1 MKKQFNKI
9 KIAAENFSSRAT
21 KPEKNDEL
29 QHVERQVE
37 KYRDVL
43 QIISKKISSNVPSGQ
58 GQDQA
63 AKEKRLKKIHE
74 YLLGQI
80 MDESAKELPEGLFKK
95 ILDICAKLEK
105 TIASEIVNNEI
116 NIENDV
122 SKKLNTIIDS
132 HISVVQKQKRIVAK
146 CHQDNE
152 TAKQKYQSAIRLNEN
167 ITKVSQLKD
176 DQEECETKLEKERDI
191 YASNM
196 FDLLAEED
204 NISSY
209 ILNYVK
215 YQQLYYK
222 SALKEIEALMT
233 DMNVLIRS
241 SNKKVFNTSLQDHL
255 DTTGRKISYVIE
267 LCVCC
272 LLEKGLYEEGLLRV
286 GCGNSKLKRMKSA
299 IDASFVGP
307 PIPHEYQDVH
317 VVASVL
323 KAYLRSLPEP
333 LLTFEFY
340 KDFLEAAT
348 KPSEQQRKSAILNII
363 NQLPEGNYNNLK
375 YLTKF
380 LSYLS
385 EKNQQ
390 NKMST
395 QNLAIVMSPNLLWP
409 QNQSEID
416 QNYAQQVNSTA
427 AVNTIV
433 ETLISDWGF
442 FFEGEVNFYDTM
454 SRDELFPDNGGF
466 PYDKE
471 QSVISSSA
479 DFMSK
484 SMNSAIGMERD
495 TKFAIPSPVSKLH
508 DTANFS
514 FIDCD
519 DQHMDDHQHQQ
530 KTIKSTT
537 NLKKAGSTDNL
548 ISKPDRPP
556 RPVVMNAECQ
566 TLNRSFIRNIPLKS
580 SSDKMTTP
588 KPVALPRTS
597 LSKSDLNKSEENI
610 VAVREKPAIPER
622 PISLMRP
629 HSFRSGSGG
638 LSSPTSALAN
648 EKLVEELQAT
658 LCSGAS
664 GLKKTNSF
672 KSVDKSDDNS
682 AVASSM
688 VASTESNSGGSE
700 EDVDDDK
707 NNIQS
712 YQVPA
717 SPRAFDAK
725 IKRPQVPPPARP
737 KSSELV
743 DNSTNL

>member
-1 MKKQFNKI
+1 
-9 KIAAENFSSRAT
+9 
-21 KPEKNDEL
+21 
-29 QHVERQVE
+29 
-37 KYRDVL
+37 
-43 QIISKKISSNVPSGQ
+43 
-58 GQDQA
+58 
-63 AKEKRLKKIHE
+63 
-74 YLLGQI
+74 
-80 MDESAKELPEGLFKK
+80 
-95 ILDICAKLEK
+95 
-105 TIASEIVNNEI
+105 
-116 NIENDV
+116 
-122 SKKLNTIIDS
+122 
-132 HISVVQKQKRIVAK
+132 
-146 CHQDNE
+146 
-152 TAKQKYQSAIRLNEN
+152 
-167 ITKVSQLKD
+167 
-176 DQEECETKLEKERDI
+176 
-191 YASNM
+191 
-196 FDLLAEED
+196 
-204 NISSY
+204 
-209 ILNYVK
+209 
-215 YQQLYYK
+215 
-222 SALKEIEALMT
+222 
-233 DMNVLIRS
+233 
-241 SNKKVFNTSLQDHL
+241 
-255 DTTGRKISYVIE
+255 
-267 LCVCC
+267 
-272 LLEKGLYEEGLLRV
+272 
-286 GCGNSKLKRMKSA
+286 MKSA

-340 KDFLEAAT
+340 KEFLEAAT
-348 KPSEQQRKSAILNII
+348 KPSEQQRKSSILNII

-409 QNQSEID
+409 QNQDEHE

-471 QSVISSSA
+471 QSVISSSV
-479 DFMSK
+479 DLMSK
-484 SMNSAIGMERD
+484 SMNSAIGMGYHNAPLVVSLAQSNNSIDLAPPPGIKNNGNKKPSTMSHSRSSSHDTSLILMNEQMKASQSNSSLSDVSPTMGSPKLPQRRKKPAPVPPMTPDMTKLKSVKERD
-495 TKFAIPSPVSKLH
+495 TKFAIPALVSKLH

-519 DQHMDDHQHQQ
+519 DQHMDDHQQQ
-530 KTIKSTT
+530 HKTIKSSSH
-537 NLKKAGSTDNL
+537 LKKAGSTDNL

-580 SSDKMTTP
+580 SSDKMTPP
-588 KPVALPRTS
+588 KPIALPRTS
-597 LSKSDLNKSEENI
+597 LSKSELNKSEENM

-658 LCSGAS
+658 LSSGAS

-672 KSVDKSDDNS
+672 KSVDKSDGNGSVLERTQMYHIDKQQVEIFDVKPSPQMTRKQLFSESSDNKENS
-682 AVASSM
+682 HNLNIKSEKSSTSTTSGTIPISATIDNNAVATTI
-688 VASTESNSGGSE
+688 AGSTESNSGGSE
-700 EDVDDDK
+700 EDVDDEK

-737 KSSELV
+737 KSSELA

>member
-1 MKKQFNKI
+1 MKF
-9 KIAAENFSSRAT
+9 
-21 KPEKNDEL
+21 
-29 QHVERQVE
+29 
-37 KYRDVL
+37 
-43 QIISKKISSNVPSGQ
+43 
-58 GQDQA
+58 
-63 AKEKRLKKIHE
+63 
-74 YLLGQI
+74 
-80 MDESAKELPEGLFKK
+80 
-95 ILDICAKLEK
+95 
-105 TIASEIVNNEI
+105 
-116 NIENDV
+116 
-122 SKKLNTIIDS
+122 
-132 HISVVQKQKRIVAK
+132 
-146 CHQDNE
+146 
-152 TAKQKYQSAIRLNEN
+152 
-167 ITKVSQLKD
+167 
-176 DQEECETKLEKERDI
+176 
-191 YASNM
+191 
-196 FDLLAEED
+196 
-204 NISSY
+204 
-209 ILNYVK
+209 
-215 YQQLYYK
+215 
-222 SALKEIEALMT
+222 
-233 DMNVLIRS
+233 
-241 SNKKVFNTSLQDHL
+241 
-255 DTTGRKISYVIE
+255 
-267 LCVCC
+267 CC
-272 LLEKGLYEEGLLRV
+272 LFIT
-286 GCGNSKLKRMKSA
+286 GNSKLKRMKSA

-348 KPSEQQRKSAILNII
+348 KQTEQQRKSAILNII

-409 QNQSEID
+409 QNQPEQD

-471 QSVISSSA
+471 QSVISSSV
-479 DFMSK
+479 DLMSK
-484 SMNSAIGMERD
+484 SMNSAIGMGVGYHNVAPSVASLAQSNNSIDLAPPGIKNNGNKKPSAMSHSRSSSHDTSLILMNEQMKASQSNSSLSDVSPTMGSPKLPLRRKKPAPVPPMTPDLTKLKSVKERD

-519 DQHMDDHQHQQ
+519 DQHMDDHHHQHQ
-530 KTIKSTT
+530 KTIKSTS

-566 TLNRSFIRNIPLKS
+566 TLNRSFIRNIPLKA

-588 KPVALPRTS
+588 KPIALPRTS
-597 LSKSDLNKSEENI
+597 LSKSELNKSEENM

-629 HSFRSGSGG
+629 QSFRSGSGG

-658 LCSGAS
+658 LGSGAS

-672 KSVDKSDDNS
+672 KSVDKSDGNGSVLERTQMYHIDKQQVEIFDVKPSPQMTRKQLFSESSDNKENS
-682 AVASSM
+682 HNINIKNEKSSTSTTSGTVPISATIDNNAVASTI
-688 VASTESNSGGSE
+688 VGSTESNSGGSE

-737 KSSELV
+737 KSSDLA

>member
-1 MKKQFNKI
+1 
-9 KIAAENFSSRAT
+9 
-21 KPEKNDEL
+21 
-29 QHVERQVE
+29 
-37 KYRDVL
+37 
-43 QIISKKISSNVPSGQ
+43 
-58 GQDQA
+58 
-63 AKEKRLKKIHE
+63 
-74 YLLGQI
+74 
-80 MDESAKELPEGLFKK
+80 
-95 ILDICAKLEK
+95 
-105 TIASEIVNNEI
+105 
-116 NIENDV
+116 
-122 SKKLNTIIDS
+122 
-132 HISVVQKQKRIVAK
+132 
-146 CHQDNE
+146 
-152 TAKQKYQSAIRLNEN
+152 
-167 ITKVSQLKD
+167 
-176 DQEECETKLEKERDI
+176 
-191 YASNM
+191 
-196 FDLLAEED
+196 
-204 NISSY
+204 
-209 ILNYVK
+209 
-215 YQQLYYK
+215 
-222 SALKEIEALMT
+222 
-233 DMNVLIRS
+233 
-241 SNKKVFNTSLQDHL
+241 
-255 DTTGRKISYVIE
+255 
-267 LCVCC
+267 
-272 LLEKGLYEEGLLRV
+272 
-286 GCGNSKLKRMKSA
+286 MKSA
-299 IDASFVGP
+299 IDANFVGP

-333 LLTFEFY
+333 LLTYKFY
-340 KDFLEAAT
+340 EDFLEAAT

-409 QNQSEID
+409 PDSKTNELD
-416 QNYAQQVNSTA
+416 YAHQVNSTA
-427 AVNTIV
+427 AINTIV

-442 FFEGEVNFYDTM
+442 FFEGEVNFYDSM

-471 QSVISSSA
+471 QSVISSSV
-479 DFMSK
+479 DLMSK
-484 SMNSAIGMERD
+484 SMNSAIGMGVGYHNVAPSVTSLAQSNNSIDLAPPGIKNNGNKKSSAMSHSRSSSHDTSLILMNEQMKASQSNSSLSDVSPTMGSPKLPLRRKKPAPVPPMTPDMTKLKSVKERD

-519 DQHMDDHQHQQ
+519 DQHIDDHHHHQQ
-530 KTIKSTT
+530 HKTLKSTT

-580 SSDKMTTP
+580 SSDMMTPP
-588 KPVALPRTS
+588 KPIALPRTS
-597 LSKSDLNKSEENI
+597 LTKSELNKSEENM

-658 LCSGAS
+658 LGSSVS

-672 KSVDKSDDNS
+672 KSVDKSDGNGSVLERTQMYHIDKQQVEIFDVKPSPQMARKQLFSESSDNKENS
-682 AVASSM
+682 HNLNIKIEKSSTSTTSGTIDNNAVASTL
-688 VASTESNSGGSE
+688 VGSTESNSGGSE